1 MMFHHYGTG
10 SVKDGKTIGNVKTVE
25 ELSQTIGN
33 CLAKADEYF
42 DEKITNHYT
51 TYYYGNEVVA
61 PTWMPDELMP
71 APSFK
76 ADLLLADE
84 DGEPVRFSS
93 LSSGEKQMIFSI
105 STVLYQLRNIDSAW
119 SAPVK
124 DSDVCYRNVCLVF
137 DEIELYAHPKYQLM
151 LVNLLI
157 ESIKSL
163 RLIYV
168 QNVQIILATHSPFV
182 LSDIPTSNILA
193 LIDGKPSKLE
203 QSINSFCANVYDIL
217 NNQFFMDR
225 FVGDFANNK
234 LDELIDKVK
243 RGGDNEAEK
252 RRLKT
257 VVSTIGDSYIRK
269 MLTDKIETGG

>member
-1 MMFHHYGTG
+1 M
-10 SVKDGKTIGNVKTVE
+10 
-25 ELSQTIGN
+25 
-33 CLAKADEYF
+33 
-42 DEKITNHYT
+42 
-51 TYYYGNEVVA
+51 
-61 PTWMPDELMP
+61 
-71 APSFK
+71 
-76 ADLLLADE
+76 
-84 DGEPVRFSS
+84 
-93 LSSGEKQMIFSI
+93 
-105 STVLYQLRNIDSAW
+105 
-119 SAPVK
+119 
-124 DSDVCYRNVCLVF
+124 F

-252 RRLKT
+252 RRLKS

>member
-1 MMFHHYGTG
+1 M
-10 SVKDGKTIGNVKTVE
+10 
-25 ELSQTIGN
+25 
-33 CLAKADEYF
+33 
-42 DEKITNHYT
+42 
-51 TYYYGNEVVA
+51 
-61 PTWMPDELMP
+61 WMPDELMP

-151 LVNLLI
+151 LVNLMI

-163 RLIYV
+163 SLIYV
-168 QNVQIILATHSPFV
+168 QNIQIILATHSPFV
-182 LSDIPTSNILA
+182 LSDIPASNILA

-257 VVSTIGDSYIRK
+257 VVSKIGDSYIRK
-269 MLTDKIETGG
+269 MLTDKIETGE

>member
-1 MMFHHYGTG
+1 M
-10 SVKDGKTIGNVKTVE
+10 
-25 ELSQTIGN
+25 
-33 CLAKADEYF
+33 
-42 DEKITNHYT
+42 
-51 TYYYGNEVVA
+51 
-61 PTWMPDELMP
+61 
-71 APSFK
+71 
-76 ADLLLADE
+76 
-84 DGEPVRFSS
+84 
-93 LSSGEKQMIFSI
+93 
-105 STVLYQLRNIDSAW
+105 
-119 SAPVK
+119 
-124 DSDVCYRNVCLVF
+124 
-137 DEIELYAHPKYQLM
+137 
-151 LVNLLI
+151 
-157 ESIKSL
+157 
-163 RLIYV
+163 
-168 QNVQIILATHSPFV
+168 

-257 VVSTIGDSYIRK
+257 VISTIGDSYIRK